1 MRFFKSFG
9 DSLNY
14 KEILPLDGAFSRA
27 HALYRGSPIFFGSD
41 GETLVQDARKLAL
54 PPDVEGSSAVEYLHM
69 FDGTESGYDR
79 ASRRIIWKAYWLE
92 YIHAFD
98 QLISVLSDSIVT
110 VYVGRQAIELGFK
123 YLLLEKTGQIEK
135 THDLGKLAHALISE
149 GEIAASYMQWV
160 DVFCEKYCSYIEGCN
175 AEYFRFPEYK
185 TNSFFA
191 GNHLDI
197 KWLCYCFALILLKL
211 LHFARLDEDADR

>member
-27 HALYRGSPIFFGSD
+27 HALYSGSPIFFGSD

-149 GEIAASYMQWV
+149 GESPPAICSGSMYFAKNTVRISKAVMQSIL
-160 DVFCEKYCSYIEGCN
+160 DFRSIKPIVFSQVIIW
-175 AEYFRFPEYK
+175 
-185 TNSFFA
+185 T
-191 GNHLDI
+191 
-197 KWLCYCFALILLKL
+197 
-211 LHFARLDEDADR
+211 

>member
-27 HALYRGSPIFFGSD
+27 HALYSGSPIFFGSD

-123 YLLLEKTGQIEK
+123 YLLLE
-135 THDLGKLAHALISE
+135 
-149 GEIAASYMQWV
+149 
-160 DVFCEKYCSYIEGCN
+160 N
-175 AEYFRFPEYK
+175 R
-185 TNSFFA
+185 
-191 GNHLDI
+191 
-197 KWLCYCFALILLKL
+197 
-211 LHFARLDEDADR
+211 ADRKDTRSRKISACANFGGGNRRQLYAVGRCILRKILFVYRRL